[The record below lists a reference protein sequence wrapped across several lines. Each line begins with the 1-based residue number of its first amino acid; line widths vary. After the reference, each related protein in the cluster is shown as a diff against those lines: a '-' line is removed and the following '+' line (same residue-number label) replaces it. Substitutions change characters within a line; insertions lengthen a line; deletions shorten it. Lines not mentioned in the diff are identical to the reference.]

1 MQVESTTIT
10 TTAACD
16 LGRCGSCRG
25 VVLSLTSGHLT
36 DCQHECHNQ
45 DQAEEVDLVLDEDEL
60 EAIAEAEADRRLD
73 QVLTDELFGAAL

>member
-36 DCQHECHNQ
+36 DCQHECHTQ
-45 DQAEEVDLVLDEDEL
+45 DQAEEVDLVLDHDEIEDIL
-60 EAIAEAEADRRLD
+60 DREADRRLAD
-73 QVLTDELFGAAL
+73 VGVWS